1 MTDVERLEKLIF
13 DIFSLEKKIKV
24 RSNTNKCISA
34 LNSGTANSNTNY
46 SETESFKTKS
56 GIYSGALNLF
66 ALNFIKRLERLSKKF
81 KSDIHTINEIAEKIK
96 NIGEAKNSGWAG
108 PYSELV
114 ALDFYSQFSEF
125 FNLSY
130 INILPVSEH
139 KKSLPALIGH
149 KETIDIDLC
158 LHFRHYDIFTDVKSF
173 NCIHQ
178 NILEEVF
185 DSVEEYALLS
195 LKKSVMIGADNL
207 SSLDYSDVKK
217 NLGYE
222 KRKIYSSLVSA
233 VAGGK
238 RVVKYESK
246 SGISFTFR
254 IQYTNTIETVTEYS
268 PFAMAEAYKFKFLDY
283 GSKLLDNEY
292 SIITMVKNPWFNNE
306 TVDFG
311 DFNNMFY
318 RSLARRTFI
327 ELNRIDDNASEHSSA
342 YAGTNLKVSDVAKNL
357 AGIIFIDDK
366 SAEEKTA
373 KNLYNAYFYL
383 NPNYKNR
390 IPLSIRKIEKYF
402 RNRREIQIQD
412 FDDFK
417 WDNY

>member
-1 MTDVERLEKLIF
+1 MIVFVMGGQAMTDVERIESLIL
-13 DIFSLEKKIKV
+13 DIFSVEKTIKI
-24 RSNTNKCISA
+24 RSSTNRCSA
-34 LNSGTANSNTNY
+34 SLNAPSP
-46 SETESFKTKS
+46 
-56 GIYSGALNLF
+56 NLF
-66 ALNFIKRLERLSKKF
+66 AVNFIKRLQRLALKF
-81 KSDIHTINEIAEKIK
+81 KDDGRTINEIAEKIK

-130 INILPVSEH
+130 INKLPVSKH
-139 KKSLPALIGH
+139 KNSVPALIGH
-149 KETIDIDLC
+149 RETIDIDLC
-158 LHFRHYDIFTDVKSF
+158 LHFKSYNVFTDVKSF

-178 NILEEVF
+178 NILEEIF
-185 DSVEEYALLS
+185 SAVEEYALVS
-195 LKKSVMIGADNL
+195 LKKSVMIGADNR
-207 SSLDYSDVKK
+207 SSLDYSDVKT
-217 NLGYE
+217 NMGHE
-222 KRKIYSSLVSA
+222 KHKIYLA
-233 VAGGK
+233 LCRCVAENR
-238 RVVKYESK
+238 RVLKYESK

-254 IQYTNTIETVTEYS
+254 IQYSDTITTVSEYS

-292 SIITMVKNPWFNNE
+292 SIITMVKNPWFNRE

-327 ELNRIDDNASEHSSA
+327 ELLRIKEKASEHSSL
-342 YAGTNLKVSDVAKNL
+342 YSPSKLKVCDISRNL

-366 SAEEKTA
+366 SADEEQT
-373 KNLYNAYFYL
+373 KNLYSAYFYL
-383 NPNYKNR
+383 NPNYMPNSHACIQKP
-390 IPLSIRKIEKYF
+390 PLTIRKMEKYF
-402 RNRREIQIQD
+402 RNKRERQIKD

>member
-24 RSNTNKCISA
+24 RSNTNKCISS
-34 LNSGTANSNTNY
+34 LNSKN
-46 SETESFKTKS
+46 ETS
-56 GIYSGALNLF
+56 GSLNLF
-66 ALNFIKRLERLSKKF
+66 ASNFIKRLERLSQKF
-81 KSDIHTINEIAEKIK
+81 KSDGKTINEIAEKIK

-139 KKSLPALIGH
+139 KSSLPAVIGH

-185 DSVEEYALLS
+185 DAVEEYALFS

-222 KRKIYSSLVSA
+222 KRKIYNSLVSA
-233 VAGGK
+233 VASGK
-238 RVVKYESK
+238 RILKYESK
-246 SGISFTFR
+246 SGINFTFR

-292 SIITMVKNPWFNNE
+292 SVITMVKNPWFNSE

-327 ELNRIDDNASEHSSA
+327 ELDKISENAAEHSSV
-342 YAGTNLKVSDVAKNL
+342 YANTNLKVSDVAKNL

-366 SAEEKTA
+366 SAEEKLA
-373 KNLYNAYFYL
+373 KNLYSAYFYL
-383 NPNYKNR
+383 NPNYKNK
-390 IPLSIRKIEKYF
+390 IPLTIRKMEKYF